1 MKQICRCNIAH
12 FHDLLEGG
20 GTITSSTTG
29 VYYNN
34 DNYHEYYD
42 TMPSLLVF
50 EIQEFIRPPS
60 NSISIFGADY
70 KSKSVCGLDVAIST
84 TGFQSVHSIA
94 AEGQDPSA
102 LDRDFNTEHLMT
114 SVTHRMNMTSDS
126 GYSLYSGG

>member
-1 MKQICRCNIAH
+1 MAPLH
-12 FHDLLEGG
+12 ALVEEV
-20 GTITSSTTG
+20 GTITISTTG
-29 VYYNN
+29 VDCN
-34 DNYHEYYD
+34 DEDDNKD
-42 TMPSLLVF
+42 DDAITSLLVF